1 MMDAKRRLQ
10 IKDIVMIGM
19 LAAMCAIATTIK
31 IPFGIGA
38 MIHLGSA
45 LLFSVAIVFGGI
57 YAGLAGAIGS
67 AFYDLLMGFSAY
79 TLWSFVIKG
88 IAGFIAGWVAKG
100 LWPENARAGHG
111 LVRDLIGC
119 IVAAA
124 WTLVGYIA
132 AWWQITGSLTVA
144 LSNVPSSL
152 LTSAV
157 GLIVAL
163 VLAPRLSRAMQR

>member
-1 MMDAKRRLQ
+1 MVGVTFRYDGKR
-10 IKDIVMIGM
+10 MPSSY
-19 LAAMCAIATTIK
+19 AATLTFASTTGY
-31 IPFGIGA
+31 PDSG
-38 MIHLGSA
+38 
-45 LLFSVAIVFGGI
+45 VASWQDSGGEVFAWSGRTSTQLTGVTR
-57 YAGLAGAIGS
+57 GLYGTTAA
-67 AFYDLLMGFSAY
+67 AHD
-79 TLWSFVIKG
+79 TTH
-88 IAGFIAGWVAKG
+88 FIAGWVAKG